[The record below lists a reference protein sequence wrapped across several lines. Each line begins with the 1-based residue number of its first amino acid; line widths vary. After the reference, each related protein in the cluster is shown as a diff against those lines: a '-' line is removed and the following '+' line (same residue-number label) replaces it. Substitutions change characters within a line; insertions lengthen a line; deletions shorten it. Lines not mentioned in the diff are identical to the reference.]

1 MLNLKN
7 LRNKKVGILGLGK
20 TGLSVVRPLKQAGA
34 FLTCWDDDKE
44 KRANLEVEGVSVQDL
59 KNINLLR
66 ELDLLIV
73 SPGIPHLYPKPHAV
87 VRLAYELNIR
97 VDNDIG
103 LFFSSQIQDDE
114 YETLSS
120 PPKIIAITGSN
131 GKSTATALAGHV
143 FSKVFRDVEIG
154 GNIGKPV
161 LELSPLKEGSIRILE
176 LSSYQIELAKNL
188 TPNFAAFINFSSDHV
203 QRHGGLG
210 GYFYGKARLFL
221 ENLTEMSV
229 INIDSAEGLFLYQRL
244 SSSDN
249 KIIAITSKI
258 DVKNY
263 SWAVSLKGYFITEWK
278 KGRQVFSYDLRSL
291 DNNLIILGES
301 ILAVYALARSY
312 GMAPKSILSNCNG
325 FMTLKH
331 RNQQVGVIEGV
342 AFINDSKATNV
353 DATRHALKNLKNV
366 HLILGGQA
374 KENNFDQLEDILE
387 NISRI
392 YPIGEAASLIA
403 SSFGDNK
410 LKQFNTLDKA
420 LEEAIRHSRKGDTI
434 LFSPACA
441 SFDQYLNFEERGNHF
456 ISLVEKYRKSLI

>member
-1 MLNLKN
+1 MI
-7 LRNKKVGILGLGK
+7 RAMGK
-20 TGLSVVRPLKQAGA
+20 AGA
-34 FLTCWDDDKE
+34 LLTCWDDDEE
-44 KRANLEVEGVSVQDL
+44 KRVNLGVNGVTVKDL
-59 KNINLLR
+59 KNKSLLR

-73 SPGIPHLYPKPHAV
+73 SPGIPHLYPKPHAIV
-87 VRLAYELNIR
+87 SLAYKLNIR

-103 LFFSSQIQDDE
+103 LFFSSHIQDE
-114 YETLSS
+114 YETFST

-188 TPNFAAFINFSSDHV
+188 APNFAAFINFSSDHV

-244 SSSDN
+244 ISSDN
-249 KIIAITSKI
+249 KIIAITSRI

-263 SWAVSLKGYFITEWK
+263 LWAVSLKGYFITEWQ

-291 DNNLIILGES
+291 DNNLITLGES
-301 ILAVYALARSY
+301 ILVVYALARSY

-331 RNQQVGVIEGV
+331 RNDKVDVIEGV

-353 DATRHALKNLKNV
+353 DATRHALKIYKNV

-374 KENNFDQLEDILE
+374 KENNFDQLQDCME
-387 NISRI
+387 NISQI
-392 YPIGEAASLIA
+392 YLIGEAASLIA
-403 SSFGDNK
+403 SSFQGVK
-410 LKQFNTLDKA
+410 FEQFNTLDKA
-420 LEEAIRHSRKGDTI
+420 LERAISNSRKGDTI

-441 SFDQYLNFEERGNHF
+441 SFDQYLNFEERGDHF
-456 ISLVEKYRKSLI
+456 IYLVEKYRKNLI

>member
-20 TGLSVVRPLKQAGA
+20 TGLSVVKALEQAGA
-34 FLTCWDDDKE
+34 LLTCWDDDKE
-44 KRANLEVEGVSVQDL
+44 KRANLGVKGVNVKDL
-59 KNINLLR
+59 KNKNLLR

-73 SPGIPHLYPKPHAV
+73 SPGIPHLYPEPHAV
-87 VRLAYELNIR
+87 VSLAYELNIR

-103 LFFSSQIQDDE
+103 LFFSSHIQDE
-114 YETLSS
+114 YKTFDT

-143 FSKVFRDVEIG
+143 FSKVFKDVEIG
-154 GNIGKPV
+154 GNIGKPA
-161 LELSPLKEGSIRILE
+161 LELSPLKEGSVRILE

-188 TPNFAAFINFSSDHV
+188 SPNFAAFINFSSDHV
-203 QRHGGLG
+203 QRHGGIG

-229 INIDSAEGLFLYQRL
+229 INIDTAEGLFLYQRL
-244 SSSDN
+244 SLSDN
-249 KIIAITSKI
+249 KIIAITSKV

-263 SWAVSLKGYFITEWK
+263 FWAVSLKSCFITEWQ

-291 DNNLIILGES
+291 DNNLITLGES
-301 ILAVYALARSY
+301 ILVVYALARSY
-312 GMAPKSILSNCNG
+312 GIAPKSILSNCNG

-331 RNQQVGVIEGV
+331 RNQKVDVIEGV

-353 DATRHALKNLKNV
+353 DATKHALKIYKNV

-374 KENNFDQLEDILE
+374 KENNFDQLQE
-387 NISRI
+387 NMENVSRI
-392 YPIGEAASLIA
+392 YLIGEAASLIA
-403 SSFGDNK
+403 SSFEGNK
-410 LKQFNTLDKA
+410 LEQFNTLDKA
-420 LEEAIRHSRKGDTI
+420 LERAISHSRKGDTI

-441 SFDQYLNFEERGNHF
+441 SFDQYLNFEERGDHF
-456 ISLVEKYRKSLI
+456 ISLVEEYRKNLI

>member
-1 MLNLKN
+1 MVNLKN
-7 LRNKKVGILGLGK
+7 LRDKKVGILGLGK
-20 TGLSVVRPLKQAGA
+20 TGLSVIRAMGKAGA
-34 FLTCWDDDKE
+34 LLTCWDDDEE
-44 KRANLEVEGVSVQDL
+44 KRVNLGVNGVTVKDL
-59 KNINLLR
+59 KNKSLLR

-73 SPGIPHLYPKPHAV
+73 SPGIPHLYPKPHAIV
-87 VRLAYELNIR
+87 SLAYELNIR

-103 LFFSSQIQDDE
+103 LFFSSHIQDE
-114 YETLSS
+114 YETFST

-188 TPNFAAFINFSSDHV
+188 APNFAAFINFSSDHV

-249 KIIAITSKI
+249 KIIAITSRI

-263 SWAVSLKGYFITEWK
+263 LWAVSLKGYFITEWQ

-291 DNNLIILGES
+291 DNNLITLGES
-301 ILAVYALARSY
+301 ILVVYALARSY

-331 RNQQVGVIEGV
+331 RNHEVDVIEGV

-353 DATRHALKNLKNV
+353 DATRHALKIYKNV

-374 KENNFDQLEDILE
+374 KENNFDQLQDCME
-387 NISRI
+387 NISQI
-392 YPIGEAASLIA
+392 YLIGEAASLIA
-403 SSFGDNK
+403 SSFQGVK
-410 LKQFNTLDKA
+410 FEKFNTLDKA
-420 LEEAIRHSRKGDTI
+420 LERAISNSRKGDTI

-441 SFDQYLNFEERGNHF
+441 SFDQYLNFEERGDHF
-456 ISLVEKYRKSLI
+456 IYLVEKYRKNLI